1 MFDFIIQAFEGI
13 FTIVFVVGIG
23 YYLSYK
29 KWFDDRS
36 SKLIAKLVTSVA
48 LPLYMITSLTKNFTL
63 EKLLILAPDM
73 LLPIC
78 SMLLAMAV
86 GLIVAR
92 VFKVAKGRRGIFIT
106 NFFIAN
112 TMFIGLPVNLALFG
126 DVSIPSVM
134 LYYIVNLVFF
144 WTLGVHFII
153 SDSSDESKCMLSLS
167 VLKKLWTPPLIGF
180 VVALLLIVLNIHLPQ
195 FLMKGFQYVGNLTTP
210 LSLIFI
216 GIEISRLKWSNL
228 HLERDLLGGV
238 AGRFLICPMCVLAL
252 TPFISTADIS
262 LKVFTMQAAMPAM
275 TQMAIVAKEYGADS
289 SFAATLSFVTI
300 LGGLLVI
307 PFYMAVINMFF

>member
-1 MFDFIIQAFEGI
+1 
-13 FTIVFVVGIG
+13 
-23 YYLSYK
+23 
-29 KWFDDRS
+29 
-36 SKLIAKLVTSVA
+36 
-48 LPLYMITSLTKNFTL
+48 
-63 EKLLILAPDM
+63 
-73 LLPIC
+73 
-78 SMLLAMAV
+78 
-86 GLIVAR
+86 
-92 VFKVAKGRRGIFIT
+92 
-106 NFFIAN
+106 
-112 TMFIGLPVNLALFG
+112 
-126 DVSIPSVM
+126 
-134 LYYIVNLVFF
+134 
-144 WTLGVHFII
+144 
-153 SDSSDESKCMLSLS
+153 MLSLS